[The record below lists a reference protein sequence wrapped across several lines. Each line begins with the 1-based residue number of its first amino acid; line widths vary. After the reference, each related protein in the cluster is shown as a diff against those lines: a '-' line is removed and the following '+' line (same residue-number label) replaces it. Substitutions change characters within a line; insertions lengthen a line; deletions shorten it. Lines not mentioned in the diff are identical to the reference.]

1 MREIVVIG
9 AGFAGF
15 HTVKALERGL
25 IGRRRVRVTLI
36 NDRAHFLFTPLLP
49 NVANGELKLH
59 SITLPLREH
68 LEETTRFILDRVEH
82 IDLKAGHI
90 KLAQRAD
97 TLPFDYLIVAP
108 GAQTNW
114 FGNERWRDHAL
125 TCKEAH
131 DATKI
136 HDAIISAYNEA
147 SQTSDHAR
155 RSQLLTFTLAGGGP
169 SGVELAGELYANIQ
183 RRIFPK
189 IDASLRAA
197 TRFIIIEP
205 REELLSGLDPEL
217 RSRAARAL
225 EHQGI
230 ELRLGRSVIERDEA
244 HIVLDNND
252 ELSTQN
258 FFWCAGVKAPPLL
271 TQIDGLSLS
280 QDGRVMVNEQLQAIG
295 VGEHVMVL
303 GDSALTPDYAPQS
316 AQSATQQAPA
326 AAYNL
331 LATMS
336 GRTPKAW
343 SLSPQGDLITLGR
356 GQALARAK
364 GVTMEGVAA
373 YALYRLVYASLMPGS
388 LKKLR
393 VLTDWFQGDWQDQ
406 DELLQ
411 LTEQAL

>member
-25 IGRRRVRVTLI
+25 IGRRRVRITLI

-82 IDLKAGHI
+82 VDLKAGHI
-90 KLAQRAD
+90 TLATRAER
-97 TLPFDYLIVAP
+97 LPFDYLIVAP

-114 FGNERWRDHAL
+114 YGNERWREHAL

-147 SQTSDHAR
+147 AQTSDPAR
-155 RSQLLTFTLAGGGP
+155 RKQLLTFAFAGGGP

-183 RRIFPK
+183 RRIFPQV
-189 IDASLRAA
+189 DASLRAA
-197 TRFIIIEP
+197 TRFVLIEP
-205 REELLSGLDPEL
+205 REELLAGLDPDL
-217 RSRAARAL
+217 RARAARAL
-225 EHQGI
+225 EQQGI
-230 ELRLGRSVIERDEA
+230 ELRLGRSVIERDA
-244 HIVLDNND
+244 SRLVLDD
-252 ELSTQN
+252 DEELSAQT
-258 FFWCAGVKAPPLL
+258 FFWCAGVKAPSWLAQL
-271 TQIDGLSLS
+271 DGLSLS
-280 QDGRVMVNEQLQAIG
+280 QDGRVMINEQLQAIG
-295 VGEHVMVL
+295 AGEHVMVL
-303 GDSALTPDYAPQS
+303 GDSALSPEHAPQS
-316 AQSATQQAPA
+316 AQSATQQAPI
-326 AAYNL
+326 AAYNM

-336 GRTPKAW
+336 GRTPKTWQLAT
-343 SLSPQGDLITLGR
+343 QGDLITLGR
-356 GQALARAK
+356 GQAIARAK
-364 GVTMEGVAA
+364 GVTLEGVAA

-393 VLTDWFQGDWQDQ
+393 VLTDWFQGDWRDQ

-411 LTEQAL
+411 LTE

>member
-90 KLAQRAD
+90 TLATSDER
-97 TLPFDYLIVAP
+97 LPFDYLIVAP

-114 FGNERWRDHAL
+114 HGHERWRDHAI

-136 HDAIISAYNEA
+136 HDAILSAFNEA
-147 SQTSDHAR
+147 AQTSDPAR
-155 RSQLLTFTLAGGGP
+155 REQLLTFAFAGGGP

-183 RRIFPK
+183 RRIFPQV
-189 IDASLRAA
+189 DAALRAA
-197 TRFIIIEP
+197 TRFVLIEP
-205 REELLSGLDPEL
+205 REELLSGLDPDL
-217 RSRAARAL
+217 RARAARAL

-230 ELRLGRSVIERDEA
+230 ELRLGRSVIERDA
-244 HIVLDNND
+244 SRLVLDD
-252 ELSTQN
+252 HEELSAQTL
-258 FFWCAGVKAPPLL
+258 FWCAGVKAPSWLAQL
-271 TQIDGLSLS
+271 DGLSLS
-280 QDGRVMVNEQLQAIG
+280 QDGRIMVNEQLQAIG
-295 VGEHVMVL
+295 AGEHVMVL
-303 GDSALTPDYAPQS
+303 GDSALSPDHAPQS
-316 AQSATQQAPA
+316 AQSATQQAPV

-343 SLSPQGDLITLGR
+343 QLATQGDLITLGR
-356 GQALARAK
+356 GQAIARAK
-364 GVTMEGVAA
+364 GVTLEGVAA

-393 VLTDWFQGDWQDQ
+393 VLTDWFQGDLRDQ

-411 LTEQAL
+411 LTE